1 MGTLAWRR
9 TGHPTNAPL
18 LLLHAMPLDGSMWN
32 RMRALMPDVDVL
44 TVDAPG
50 FGKSPAGLDLAK
62 DFPHP
67 ELGEA
72 GKASVAVYVDALK
85 ATLDELG
92 ITEVAIGGVSMGGG
106 VAAAFTNAYP
116 QMVLGL
122 AVIDSKIGAEPAEG
136 YASRQRMIDL
146 CDAGHAYDT
155 IKDWTTTL
163 VSPAASDELRA
174 ELDAK
179 FRAVPDAG
187 LAWLQRAQLTRE
199 DNRSAVEKVDGPVLL
214 MRGKDDPT
222 CSRATLQELCVRAR
236 DTRIVEIVQAGHFSP
251 YEKPEPCSRLLADF
265 WYSARQ

>member
-9 TGHPTNAPL
+9 TGHLTDTPL
-18 LLLHAMPLDGSMWN
+18 LLLHAMPLDGSMWD
-32 RMRALMPDVDVL
+32 RMRALMTDVDVL

-50 FGKSPAGLDLAK
+50 FGDSPAGLDLAR

-72 GKASVAVYVDALK
+72 GEASAAVYVDALK

-92 ITEVAIGGVSMGGG
+92 ISQVVIGGVSMGGAI
-106 VAAAFTNAYP
+106 AAAFTDAYP
-116 QMVLGL
+116 HMVRGL
-122 AVIDSKIGAEPAEG
+122 AIIDSKIGAEPKEG
-136 YASRQRMIDL
+136 YASRQRIIDL

-179 FRAVPDAG
+179 FRQVPDAG

-199 DNRSAVEKVDGPVLL
+199 DHRGAVEKVDGPVLL

-222 CSRATLQELCVRAR
+222 CSRQTLEELRARAR
-236 DTRIVEIVQAGHFSP
+236 DARIVEIVQAGHFSP
-251 YEKPEPCSRLLADF
+251 YEQPEPCSRLLADF